1 MVDRPPQPFCDAAR
15 ALLAWISTDRN
26 WPNTGARGS
35 MLDESEGI
43 VVPPGDGNRFVED
56 SGGEDDGQMGAAMEA
71 HPDFAI
77 GDGDV
82 CRHVDEVAEDHA
94 GFGTFLPAHP
104 PVHHPAE

>member
-1 MVDRPPQPFCDAAR
+1 M
-15 ALLAWISTDRN
+15 
-26 WPNTGARGS
+26 
-35 MLDESEGI
+35 DEAEGI

-82 CRHVDEVAEDHA
+82 GRHVDEVAEDLARLRVIVSAHA
-94 GFGTFLPAHP
+94 SGHEAIET
-104 PVHHPAE
+104 